1 MLKKKGKEMNSFL
14 DKQTTELVT
23 KESIMLDIE
32 NKHLDLAKI
41 QDMSNNLNKETVGD
55 FGVAVQ
61 NKLGTA
67 SASLLESVKNNATG
81 EIGEDLIELINVL
94 DENNPEKI
102 FSEDKGFFKKMFGKV
117 KNNIELRIREHEN
130 VQKQVN
136 MIRSRLED
144 GIKIIDE
151 DNKLLQEQYTNSMN
165 YILEVDNFIKA
176 GELKLIDSKENLNA
190 LQTQVNNNV
199 DDYMI
204 LEEYNNENNF
214 YNRLDKRVFDLNASK
229 MTVIQQLPKIRIIA
243 EANNMLKD
251 RIRNAIDLAIP
262 VWTDLITNQLVL
274 LRQEKLLEQVNNINN
289 AVDKALAD
297 NAKLFKGNIIK
308 AVRENEKGIIDISR
322 IKAVHLDTVEALRE
336 ALVIQ
341 DECRRERER
350 DKVQIKE
357 LEEELHKTLIL
368 NEKDRKLIAG

>member
-1 MLKKKGKEMNSFL
+1 MNNFL

-67 SASLLESVKNNATG
+67 SASLLQSVKNNATG

-136 MIRSRLED
+136 MIRNRLED

-190 LQTQVNNNV
+190 LQTQANDNA

-214 YNRLDKRVFDLNASK
+214 YNRLDKRIFDLNASK

-262 VWTDLITNQLVL
+262 VWTDLITSQLVL

-357 LEEELHKTLIL
+357 LEEELHKTLVL

>member
-136 MIRSRLED
+136 MIRNRLED

-190 LQTQVNNNV
+190 LQTQANDNA

-214 YNRLDKRVFDLNASK
+214 YNRLDKRIFDLNASK

-262 VWTDLITNQLVL
+262 VWTDLITSQLVL

-341 DECRRERER
+341 EECRSERER

-357 LEEELHKTLIL
+357 LEEELHKTLVL

>member
-1 MLKKKGKEMNSFL
+1 MNNFL
-14 DKQTTELVT
+14 DKQSTEFIT
-23 KESIMLDIE
+23 KESVMRDIE
-32 NKHLDLAKI
+32 NKNLDLAKI
-41 QDMSNNLNKETVGD
+41 QDMSNSLNKETVSD

-61 NKLGTA
+61 NKLG
-67 SASLLESVKNNATG
+67 SVSSSLLESVKNNESG
-81 EIGEDLIELINVL
+81 EIGEDLIELISVL
-94 DENNPEKI
+94 DKNNPEKM
-102 FSEDKGFFKKMFGKV
+102 FSDNKGFFKKLFGKV

-136 MIRSRLED
+136 MIRDRLED
-144 GIKIIDE
+144 GIKIIDA
-151 DNKLLQEQYTNSMN
+151 DNKLLEEQYANSMN

-176 GELKLIDSKENLNA
+176 GELKLIDSRENLNA
-190 LQTQVNNNV
+190 LQIKV
-199 DDYMI
+199 DSDTSDYML
-204 LEEYNNENNF
+204 LEEYNDENNF

-274 LRQEKLLEQVNNINN
+274 LRQEKLLEQVNDINN
-289 AVDKALAD
+289 AVNKALED

-322 IKAVHLDTVEALRE
+322 IKTVHLDTVEALKE
-336 ALVIQ
+336 ALAIQ

-350 DKVQIKE
+350 DKEQLAE
-357 LEEELHKTLIL
+357 LEKELHKTLVL
-368 NEKDRKLIAG
+368 EEKDTKKLIDIDFIDLRY

>member
-1 MLKKKGKEMNSFL
+1 MLKKKGRKMNNFL

-176 GELKLIDSKENLNA
+176 GELKLIDSKENLNV
-190 LQTQVNNNV
+190 LQTQANNNA

-357 LEEELHKTLIL
+357 LEEELHKTLVL

>member
-1 MLKKKGKEMNSFL
+1 MSNFL
-14 DKQTTELVT
+14 DKQPTELVT
-23 KESIMLDIE
+23 KESIMQDIE

-41 QDMSNNLNKETVGD
+41 QDMSNSLSKETVSD

-61 NKLGTA
+61 NKLGNV
-67 SASLLESVKNNATG
+67 SSSLLESVKNNESG
-81 EIGEDLIELINVL
+81 EIGEDLIELISVL
-94 DENNPEKI
+94 DKNNPEKM
-102 FSEDKGFFKKMFGKV
+102 FSDNKGFFKKLFGKV

-136 MIRSRLED
+136 MIRDRLED
-144 GIKIIDE
+144 GIKIIDA
-151 DNKLLQEQYTNSMN
+151 DNKLLEEQYANSMN

-176 GELKLIDSKENLNA
+176 GELKLIDSRENLNA
-190 LQTQVNNNV
+190 LQIKVNS
-199 DDYMI
+199 DTSDYML
-204 LEEYNNENNF
+204 LEEYNDENNF

-274 LRQEKLLEQVNNINN
+274 LRQEKLLEQVNDINN
-289 AVDKALAD
+289 AVNKALED

-322 IKAVHLDTVEALRE
+322 IKTVHLDTVEALKE
-336 ALVIQ
+336 ALAIQ

-350 DKVQIKE
+350 DKEQLAE
-357 LEEELHKTLIL
+357 LEKELHKTLVL
-368 NEKDRKLIAG
+368 EEKDRKLITG